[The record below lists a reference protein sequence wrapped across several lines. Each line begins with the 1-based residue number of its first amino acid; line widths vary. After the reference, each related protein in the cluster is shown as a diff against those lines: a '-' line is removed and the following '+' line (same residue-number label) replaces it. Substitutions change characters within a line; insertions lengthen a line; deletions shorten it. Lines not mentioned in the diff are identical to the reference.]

1 MAKEG
6 RTMFYKQLRGSR
18 TDRGSQ
24 LESGR
29 EVAGSQQTQKL
40 RQHHKGT
47 VHLALP
53 LRSPARITQAR
64 DNLLPRK
71 RQAEDIAIPK
81 WPL

>member
-29 EVAGSQQTQKL
+29 EVAGSQQTQKPKAAPQRDSSPRL
-40 RQHHKGT
+40 AFAISCQDHPGPRQPSSKKKAG
-47 VHLALP
+47 
-53 LRSPARITQAR
+53 
-64 DNLLPRK
+64 
-71 RQAEDIAIPK
+71 
-81 WPL
+81 